1 MNVSVILLESGVIR
15 ITITEEVPLKI
26 IIKE

>member
-1 MNVSVILLESGVIR
+1 MNISVILLESGVIR
-15 ITITEEVPLKI
+15 ITITEDAPIKI